1 MVFGCGG
8 DRDRA
13 KRSEMGSVASLGADQ
28 VFLTGDNSR
37 SEATEDIVAE
47 ILVGVADRE
56 RVLTIYDRFSAI
68 QAAISSAK
76 CGDVVLIAGKGH
88 EHYQEING
96 KKIEHNDFLSA
107 RKILS
112 EGDYD

>member
-1 MVFGCGG
+1 MALWSLSIMRTLQRVLAALSAFRPLSKGRLIVVFGCGG
-8 DRDRA
+8 DRDRI

-56 RVLTIYDRFSAI
+56 RP
-68 QAAISSAK
+68 
-76 CGDVVLIAGKGH
+76 
-88 EHYQEING
+88 
-96 KKIEHNDFLSA
+96 NDI
-107 RKILS
+107 R
-112 EGDYD
+112 